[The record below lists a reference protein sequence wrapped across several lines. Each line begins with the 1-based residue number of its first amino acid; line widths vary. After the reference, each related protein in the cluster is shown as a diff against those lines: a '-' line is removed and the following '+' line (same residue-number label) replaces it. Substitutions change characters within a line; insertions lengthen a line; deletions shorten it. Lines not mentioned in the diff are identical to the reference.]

1 MFTWY
6 QGERNVGGEM
16 QDIWYIIKTPYRT
29 SKDAFV
35 SSYPPKGATVVKGPR
50 AAYETI
56 KQLYGEAPQEVI
68 MRMGVMDIDV
78 TGKDD
83 KITSMRFINDPDH
96 IYEAQID
103 LKDATYL
110 DNPPKH
116 KAKYQVIKNKKTTS
130 RGHKTSASLGEGR
143 Y

>member
-1 MFTWY
+1 
-6 QGERNVGGEM
+6 
-16 QDIWYIIKTPYRT
+16 
-29 SKDAFV
+29 
-35 SSYPPKGATVVKGPR
+35 
-50 AAYETI
+50 
-56 KQLYGEAPQEVI
+56 

-83 KITSMRFINDPDH
+83 KITSMRFIDDPDH